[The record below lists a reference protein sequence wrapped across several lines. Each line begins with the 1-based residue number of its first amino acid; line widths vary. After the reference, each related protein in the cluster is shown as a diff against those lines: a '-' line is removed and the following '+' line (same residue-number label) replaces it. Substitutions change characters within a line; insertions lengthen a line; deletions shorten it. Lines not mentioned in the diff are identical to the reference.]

1 MAVYRISFPPRKRMI
16 FVIISFGQFRWKTR
30 HSCTIYLCTVEY
42 FCFEHSILSMVY
54 YTVVWHHALNDE
66 RHSLAILQCERKVD
80 FPIDAHISRDFFFI
94 HLCRAH
100 FRENLPMQKLP
111 PLSSVVFDKHID
123 YVVPLISFQSTTLY
137 MRWNVLVRY
146 VLNFSLDNKIIFRRV
161 CTV

>member
-1 MAVYRISFPPRKRMI
+1 MI

-66 RHSLAILQCERKVD
+66 RHSLAILQFERKVD
-80 FPIDAHISRDFFFI
+80 FPIDGCSYFERFFFI

-100 FRENLPMQKLP
+100 FRKFANAKTSAIVVSGFWWTHRLCRTSYLIPIDDIVYEMNYFIKICFENEFFAWQQNNIP
-111 PLSSVVFDKHID
+111 SS
-123 YVVPLISFQSTTLY
+123 
-137 MRWNVLVRY
+137 
-146 VLNFSLDNKIIFRRV
+146 
-161 CTV
+161 